1 MKRFIIIFAFLPLLS
16 HGQSFRELLKQRD
29 VGVGFTSYQF
39 EGYAV
44 EETIISSN
52 GPSMTDT
59 FPLAASNSFG
69 INLFTGWN
77 FPVISIGD
85 NASIGINP
93 NIGLGVG
100 LSNGIGLFLEAPIYL
115 TFKYG
120 TDAVWSSSNSYDKKF
135 GFALGFGMQG
145 VAGYTEAPIS
155 TTGIGVSYIRPVI
168 MSEISFASRSATVHK
183 IRFQMTLGFTNPRD
197 YSEDIGY
204 PAEVAFSQFGLSYI
218 RTMFGR

>member
-1 MKRFIIIFAFLPLLS
+1 MKRLIILFAFLPLIS
-16 HGQSFRELLKQRD
+16 HGQSFRELMKQRD
-29 VGVGFTSYQF
+29 VGAGFTSYKF

-52 GPSMTDT
+52 GPSLTDT
-59 FPLAASNSFG
+59 FPLATTSSFG

-77 FPVISIGD
+77 FPVISVGD

-100 LSNGIGLFLEAPIYL
+100 LTWGIGLFLEAPVYL

-120 TDAVWSSSNSYDKKF
+120 TDAVWSSSNSYDKNF
-135 GFALGFGMQG
+135 GFAFGIGMLG

-155 TTGIGVSYIRPVI
+155 TTGVGMSYVRPII

-183 IRFQMTLGFTNPRD
+183 IRFQMMLGYTSPRD
-197 YSEDIGY
+197 HTEEIGY
-204 PAEVAFSQFGLSYI
+204 PAEVAYSQLGLSYI